1 VSLARQLLEEF
12 SKDNEA
18 YQEFIRRI
26 SVGIAQDDKVRLL
39 ILDSVIKE
47 VATKSDIDALRKEI
61 NDLEQRLRTAT
72 KSDIDAL
79 RKEINDLEQRLR
91 TATKSDIDALRKEM
105 RDTEQGIKTELKS
118 YVDVK
123 FESVNKRIDE
133 IREDM
138 RTYFFGFLGGI
149 LATLIAIILT
159 KVF

>member
-1 VSLARQLLEEF
+1 LINVSLARQLLEEF

-47 VATKSDIDALRKEI
+47 VATKSDIDALRKE
-61 NDLEQRLRTAT
+61 
-72 KSDIDAL
+72 
-79 RKEINDLEQRLR
+79 
-91 TATKSDIDALRKEM
+91 M

-123 FESVNKRIDE
+123 FESVNKRIE
-133 IREDM
+133 TIREDM

>member
-1 VSLARQLLEEF
+1 LINVSLARQLLEEF

-47 VATKSDIDALRKEI
+47 A
-61 NDLEQRLRTAT
+61 AT

>member
-1 VSLARQLLEEF
+1 LINVSLARQLLEEF

-47 VATKSDIDALRKEI
+47 V
-61 NDLEQRLRTAT
+61 AT

>member
-47 VATKSDIDALRKEI
+47 V
-61 NDLEQRLRTAT
+61 AT

>member
-1 VSLARQLLEEF
+1 MINVSLARQLLEEF

-47 VATKSDIDALRKEI
+47 V
-61 NDLEQRLRTAT
+61 AT

>member
-1 VSLARQLLEEF
+1 MSLARQLLEEF

-47 VATKSDIDALRKEI
+47 V
-61 NDLEQRLRTAT
+61 AT